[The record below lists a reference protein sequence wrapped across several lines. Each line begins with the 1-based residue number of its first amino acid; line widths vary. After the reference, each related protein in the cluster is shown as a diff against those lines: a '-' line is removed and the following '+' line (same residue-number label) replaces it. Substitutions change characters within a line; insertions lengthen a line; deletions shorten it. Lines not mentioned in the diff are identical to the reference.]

1 MFKMRRITKR
11 PSLQYLISA
20 VITLIAVY
28 LQYLITK
35 DAKIAASGLLYP
47 CAFMIAWFFGF
58 GQALLAIL
66 ISVICSNLFFYEPI
80 FTLKVLHY
88 SDTLRISIFAVSS
101 MLAAFIVA
109 KGRDAEDSIKLT
121 KNALSDLEDRF
132 RRSSAAT
139 NLGIWYCDLP
149 FDELIWNKEVKEH
162 FWLPADA
169 RVTID
174 IFYQRIHPDDRE
186 KTRAAIQQSIDN
198 NESYDIVYRTTN
210 PEDTTQVKF
219 IRAIG
224 WTEYNDKKEPIRFD
238 GITLDNTSIHKLSE
252 ERDESLDVLE
262 KINSV
267 GKILSAELDPKKLV
281 QTVTDAATQLSK
293 AEFGAFFYNVVNQQG
308 ESYTLYTVSG
318 VPRENFTKFPMPR
331 NTDVFAPTFSGSTI
345 VRSDDITKDPRYGKS
360 APYHGMPEGHLPVRS
375 YLAVPVISRSGEVIG
390 GLFFGH
396 KTPGMFSEREE
407 KLVVGLAS
415 QTAVAMDNARLF
427 DKAKEAIQIRDEFM
441 SISSHELRTPLTPL
455 KIQIQSLARH
465 IDKGTIEQL
474 PIESIKKMVTTA
486 DRQVN
491 RLTSLVDD
499 LLDVSRISTGKLTLN
514 FEEVDLSQLIKEIT
528 DRYLPQLQSSHNEL
542 RLILPITVIT
552 QADKLRLEQVL
563 INLLTNA
570 MKYAPNTPLT
580 ILLSEVTG
588 FAVIDVQDE
597 GPGISEVDQKRIFDR
612 FERVTS
618 EASQTG
624 LGLGLYIV
632 NQIVNAH
639 GGSIKVESAPGKG
652 SKFIIS
658 IPIKR

>member
-1 MFKMRRITKR
+1 M
-11 PSLQYLISA
+11 SA

-28 LQYLITK
+28 LQYLVTR

-47 CAFMIAWFFGF
+47 CAFMVAWFFGF
-58 GQALLAIL
+58 GQALLAIF
-66 ISVICSNLFFYEPI
+66 ISVIGSILFFYEPI
-80 FTLKVLHY
+80 FSLKVLNF
-88 SDTLRISIFAVSS
+88 SEILRLTIFSVTS

-109 KGRDAEDSIKLT
+109 RGREAEDRNKFT
-121 KNALSDLEDRF
+121 NDALIDLEERF
-132 RRSSAAT
+132 KRSSAAT

-169 RVTID
+169 RVTIET
-174 IFYQRIHPDDRE
+174 FYERIHPDDRE
-186 KTRAAIQQSIDN
+186 KTRKAIQNSIDS

-210 PEDTTQVKF
+210 PFDPAQLKY

-224 WTEYNDKKEPIRFD
+224 WTEYDEKNKPVRFD
-238 GITLDNTSIHKLSE
+238 GITLDNTGLLKLSR
-252 ERDESLDVLE
+252 ERDESLEVLE
-262 KINSV
+262 KIHSI
-267 GKILSAELDPKKLV
+267 GKILSAELDPSKLV

-318 VPRENFTKFPMPR
+318 VPRDNFTKFPMPR
-331 NTDVFAPTFSGSTI
+331 NTEVFAPTFSGSTV
-345 VRSDDITKDPRYGKS
+345 VRSDDITKDPRYGKNE
-360 APYHGMPEGHLPVRS
+360 PYHGMSDGHLPVKS
-375 YLAVPVISRSGEVIG
+375 YLAVPVISRTGEVIG

-396 KTPGMFSEREE
+396 KLPGIFSEREE

-415 QTAVAMDNARLF
+415 QAAIAMDNARLF
-427 DKAKEAIQIRDEFM
+427 DRAKEAIQIRDEFM

-455 KIQIQSLARH
+455 KMQIQSLARH

-474 PIESIKKMVTTA
+474 PIESIKRMVSTA

-499 LLDVSRISTGKLTLN
+499 LLDVSRISTGRLTLN
-514 FEEVDLSQLIKEIT
+514 FENVDLSQLIKEVA
-528 DRYLPQLQSSHNEL
+528 DRYMPQLLNNKNEL
-542 RLILPITVIT
+542 RLNITDSLIT
-552 QADKLRLEQVL
+552 QVDKLRMEQVL
-563 INLLTNA
+563 INLLSNA
-570 MKYAPNTPLT
+570 MKYAPHTPVT
-580 ILLSEVTG
+580 CSLSEVDG
-588 FAVIDVQDE
+588 LAVIEVADE
-597 GPGISEVDQKRIFDR
+597 GPGISEVDQTRIFDR

-618 EASQTG
+618 EVSQTG

-652 SKFIIS
+652 AKFIIS